1 MNQLP
6 EFIEYMKLH
15 LISLEQD
22 ASKLTKL
29 LDDYVGDYDSDE
41 YLQLESDDS
50 INTGELAATMHLLS
64 VAQDILS
71 GKPVGRE

>member
-29 LDDYVGDYDSDE
+29 LDEYTGDLDSDE
-41 YLQLESDDS
+41 YRNFELDDT
-50 INTGELAATMHLLS
+50 INTGEMAATMHLLS
-64 VAQDILS
+64 VATDILND
-71 GKPVGRE
+71 KPVGRE

>member
-1 MNQLP
+1 MDKLTQ
-6 EFIEYMKLH
+6 FVEYAKLH

-29 LDDYVGDYDSDE
+29 LDEYSGDLDSDE
-41 YLQLESDDS
+41 YRNFELDDT
-50 INTGELAATMHLLS
+50 INTGEMAATMHLLS

>member
-1 MNQLP
+1 MD
-6 EFIEYMKLH
+6 EFIEYAKLH

-22 ASKLTKL
+22 AEKLSKL
-29 LDDYVGDYDSDE
+29 LDEYKGDYDSDE
-41 YLQLESDDS
+41 YLELESEDS